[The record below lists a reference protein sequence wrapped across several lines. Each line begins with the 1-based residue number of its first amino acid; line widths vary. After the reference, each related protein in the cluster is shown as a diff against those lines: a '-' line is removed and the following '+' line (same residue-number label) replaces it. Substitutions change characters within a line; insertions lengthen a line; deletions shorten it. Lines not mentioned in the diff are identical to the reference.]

1 VSTETSAKITIVG
14 VGLVGGSIG
23 LAIRRAGL
31 ERLRVVGYDK
41 NHDTLRTAEKI
52 GAIDE
57 QAHDLGGAVRDAAL
71 VVLAVPIEAMRDTL
85 TALARHL
92 TPETVVTDTAST
104 KGEVMRWARELL
116 PEGASFVGGHPM
128 GGKEDAGIE
137 HAEAT
142 LFDGKAWVITPTV
155 DASPSAIRSVTGL
168 ARICGAETLH
178 MDPEEHDQYAA
189 AISHM
194 PLFTSTALFTLARS
208 SASWDDL
215 GAMAG
220 PAFRDLTRLASGDPG
235 LALGIWRTNREAVI
249 HWIERMMAELG
260 RYRNMLQDAQDE
272 QLLQAFAEA
281 QLQRDE
287 FIAHPPQR
295 QPVETEKVD
304 QEKAVLDMLVGGIMA
319 DKLRKAQK
327 IPEMMRER
335 PELTEDEEKQGV
347 KKLST
352 AERIAEGVRRDLEKL
367 EAERE
372 AKEQKKR
379 EREQ

>member
-1 VSTETSAKITIVG
+1 MNTEASAKITIIG

-31 ERLRVVGYDK
+31 ERVRVVGYDR
-41 NHDTLRTAEKI
+41 NHDTLRTAEKV
-52 GAIDE
+52 GAIDQ
-57 QAHDLGGAVRDAAL
+57 QAHQLGSAVQDAAL
-71 VVLAVPIEAMRDTL
+71 VVIAVPIEAMRDTL
-85 TALARHL
+85 AAIAKHLAV
-92 TPETVVTDTAST
+92 ETVVTDTAST

-128 GGKEDAGIE
+128 GGKEDAGID

-142 LFDGKAWVITPTV
+142 LFDGKAWCVTPAL

-168 ARICGAETLH
+168 ARICGAEALH
-178 MDPEEHDQYAA
+178 MDPDEHDQYAA

-194 PLFTSTALFTLARS
+194 PLFASTAMFTLARS
-208 SASWDDL
+208 SASWEDL

-249 HWIERMMAELG
+249 HWLERMMAELG
-260 RYRNMLQDAQDE
+260 RYRSMLQDAQDE

-281 QLQRDE
+281 QLQREE

-295 QPVETEKVD
+295 LPEESMKAD
-304 QEKAVLDMLVGGIMA
+304 QDKAVLDMLVGGMMA

-327 IPEMMRER
+327 IPEMIKT
-335 PELTEDEEKQGV
+335 PPPLTEEEAEKGV
-347 KKLST
+347 KKLSV
-352 AERIAEGVRRDLEKL
+352 AERIAEGVKRDLEKL

-372 AKEQKKR
+372 AKEQQR
-379 EREQ
+379 RDSEQ